1 MSGKNFAIFSAQYP
15 PHMGGVEVFT
25 QNLARELSARGNH
38 VTVVAN
44 DTEGVGAGKTDEDG
58 VEVFR
63 MPCWPLMNGRMP
75 LPKHGRAT
83 RALRREL
90 FSRKWDGV
98 LVNTRFYLHSLL
110 GMKLAMNSR
119 LVPVVLD
126 HGSAHLSVTSPV
138 VDAAIHCYEHAIT
151 AYGKLQYA
159 PDYYGISK
167 MSSTWLEHFGITSSG
182 EINNSIDA
190 DAYVGRASSRNFR
203 AELGLENRFVIAFT
217 GRLIP
222 EKGIDAIIEASSDP
236 RLQER
241 EVVFLLAGDG
251 PLMPK
256 AKDAE
261 GDYLHALG
269 RLDSTD
275 VASLLLQSDALCLP
289 TRSEGFSTTLL
300 EAAACGCPAIM
311 TNVGG
316 ARELIPTGEYGT
328 IIPDMSA
335 DSIIEAVA
343 ALTDNRALLERQGA
357 NCARWVRETC
367 SWSTTADAL
376 EKAWRKADL
385 RC

>member
-1 MSGKNFAIFSAQYP
+1 
-15 PHMGGVEVFT
+15 MGGVEVFT
-25 QNLARELSARGNH
+25 QSLARELSARGNH

-75 LPKHGRAT
+75 LPKHGSTT

-110 GMKLAMNSR
+110 GMKLAMNSG

-159 PDYYGISK
+159 PTYYGISK
-167 MSSTWLEHFGITSSG
+167 MSSTWLEHFSITSSG

-190 DAYVGRASSRNFR
+190 DAYVGRASSRDFR
-203 AELGLENRFVIAFT
+203 AELGLGNRFVIAFT

-222 EKGIDAIIEASSDP
+222 EKGVDAIIEASSNP

-261 GDYLHALG
+261 GDHLHALG

-300 EAAACGCPAIM
+300 EAAACGCPAIV
-311 TNVGG
+311 TDVGG
-316 ARELIPTGEYGT
+316 ARELIPTDEFGT

-335 DSIIEAVA
+335 DSIAEAVA
-343 ALTDNRALLERQGA
+343 TLADDRTLLEQQRV

-367 SWSTTADAL
+367 SWSATADAL
-376 EKAWRKADL
+376 EKAWGTADL
-385 RC
+385 RH

>member
-1 MSGKNFAIFSAQYP
+1 MLWEDYDKLLALPPSAFPHGISLHTTKNTPGYSA
-15 PHMGGVEVFT
+15 M
-25 QNLARELSARGNH
+25 
-38 VTVVAN
+38 
-44 DTEGVGAGKTDEDG
+44 
-58 VEVFR
+58 
-63 MPCWPLMNGRMP
+63 
-75 LPKHGRAT
+75 
-83 RALRREL
+83 
-90 FSRKWDGV
+90 
-98 LVNTRFYLHSLL
+98 
-110 GMKLAMNSR
+110 
-119 LVPVVLD
+119 LVPVVFD

-138 VDAAIHCYEHAIT
+138 VDTAIHCCEHAIT

-159 PDYYGISK
+159 PAYYGISK

-182 EINNSIDA
+182 EINSSIDA
-190 DAYVGRASSRNFR
+190 DAYVGRASSRDFR
-203 AELGLENRFVIAFT
+203 AELGLEDRFVIAFT

-241 EVVFLLAGDG
+241 EVVFFLVGDG
-251 PLMPK
+251 PLISK
-256 AKDAE
+256 AKEAE

-289 TRSEGFSTTLL
+289 TRSEGFSTTPL
-300 EAAACGCPAIM
+300 EAAACGCPAIV

-316 ARELIPTGEYGT
+316 ARELIPTGECGT

-376 EKAWRKADL
+376 EEAWHKADL
-385 RC
+385 